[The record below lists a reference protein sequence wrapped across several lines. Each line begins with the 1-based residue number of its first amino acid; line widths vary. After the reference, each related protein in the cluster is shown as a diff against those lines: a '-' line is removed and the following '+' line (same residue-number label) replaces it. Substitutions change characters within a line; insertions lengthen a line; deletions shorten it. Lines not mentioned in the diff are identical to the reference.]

1 MLFAPSTIAIAA
13 LILSFSVLRQDCTDW
28 LSSIPNFCL
37 PLSENPLSHNPEDD
51 GSTIPKAHRVFHLF
65 DIDRYRA
72 ARCYINTSTNATNM
86 TNLLSSTG
94 V

>member
-37 PLSENPLSHNPEDD
+37 PLSENPLSHNLEDNGD
-51 GSTIPKAHRVFHLF
+51 MTPKSHRVFHLF
-65 DIDRYRA
+65 DIDRYLA
-72 ARCYINTSTNATNM
+72 TRC
-86 TNLLSSTG
+86 
-94 V
+94 